1 MGKQGISTVQN
12 VGDGVDLVLAERDLR
27 VHAAEIDMA
36 AIILA
41 GAVAVEQNI
50 IGLADSFAPV
60 RVFPDPLSKSVF
72 NEFLLTLGDGRLF
85 LVQNGNSAPFL
96 IVLVIKNA
104 DILQVKCRFDDLIG
118 IDALCAV
125 GTDGLHVAA
134 ILAFTFDTPFT
145 GDFRIV
151 DLHAPLR
158 AAGCAQRFKDKLA
171 HIRRVQPCRT
181 QPHGNF
187 AGGEVGGLHLRER
200 ISVDLILRVLVCLA
214 LGNRPFLTHI
224 AGEVFICGQVFL
236 MPIVFAGVSGVQKN
250 HALEVRKQVFLVLAG
265 EPAHIVHIHMGL
277 FPDGQGQG
285 LHRCVYLFSGFVAAD
300 GALGEQVRLAFQVP
314 VLVQNFQ

>member
-1 MGKQGISTVQN
+1 
-12 VGDGVDLVLAERDLR
+12 
-27 VHAAEIDMA
+27 MA

-60 RVFPDPLSKSVF
+60 RVFPDPFGKGILDQ
-72 NEFLLTLGDGRLF
+72 LLLALGDGRLF

-118 IDALCAV
+118 VNAFGAV
-125 GTDGLHVAA
+125 GADGLDIAA
-134 ILAFTFDTPFT
+134 ILVFVLDAPFT

-151 DLHAPLR
+151 DLHAPLC
-158 AAGCAQRFKDKLA
+158 AAGCTQRFKNKSAD
-171 HIRRVQPCRT
+171 IFRIQPCGT
-181 QPHGNF
+181 QPDGDF
-187 AGGEVGGLHLRER
+187 AGGEVGGLHPCQCLG
-200 ISVDLILRVLVCLA
+200 VDLILRVLLRLT

-224 AGEVFICGQVFL
+224 AGKILVRGQVFL
-236 MPIVFAGVSGVQKN
+236 MPIALAGVSGVQKN
-250 HALEVRKQVFLVLAG
+250 HALEVRKQRFFVLAG
-265 EPAHIVHIHMGL
+265 EPAHVFHVHTGL
-277 FPDGQGQG
+277 FANGQRQC
-285 LHRCVYLFSGFVAAD
+285 LHRCIYLFSGFVTAD
-300 GALGEQVRLAFQVP
+300 GALGEQVRFPFQVP

>member
-1 MGKQGISTVQN
+1 MT
-12 VGDGVDLVLAERDLR
+12 
-27 VHAAEIDMA
+27 
-36 AIILA
+36 AIILT
-41 GAVAVEQNI
+41 GTIAVEQNI
-50 IGLADSFAPV
+50 IGLADSLAPV

-72 NEFLLTLGDGRLF
+72 NEFLLALGDGRLF

-134 ILAFTFDTPFT
+134 ILAFTFDTPFA

-158 AAGCAQRFKDKLA
+158 AAGCPQRFKDEPA
-171 HIRRVQPCRT
+171 DIFSVQPCSA
-181 QPHGNF
+181 QPDGDL

-200 ISVDLILRVLVCLA
+200 ISVDLILRVLLRLA

-224 AGEVFICGQVFL
+224 AGKIFVRRQVFL
-236 MPIVFAGVSGVQKN
+236 MPIVFAGVSRVQEH
-250 HALEVRKQVFLVLAG
+250 HAGQLRKQRLLVLAG
-265 EPAHIVHIHMGL
+265 EPAHIVHIHMSL
-277 FPDGQGQG
+277 FANGQRQG
-285 LHRCVYLFSGFVAAD
+285 LHRCVNLFSGSVAAD
-300 GALGEQVRLAFQVP
+300 GALGEQVRLSFQVP

>member
-1 MGKQGISTVQN
+1 MCQQRISTVEN

-50 IGLADSFAPV
+50 IGLADSFTSV
-60 RVFPDPLSKSVF
+60 RVFPDPLGKSVF

-118 IDALCAV
+118 VDALGAV
-125 GTDGLHVAA
+125 GADGLDIAA
-134 ILAFTFDTPFT
+134 IRAFTFNAPLA
-145 GDFRIV
+145 GDAGIV

-158 AAGCAQRFKDKLA
+158 AAGCPQRFKDKPA
-171 HIRRVQPCRT
+171 DIFGVQPCSA
-181 QPHGNF
+181 QPDGDL
-187 AGGEVGGLHLRER
+187 AGSEVGGLHPRQCLG
-200 ISVDLILRVLVCLA
+200 VDLILRVLLRLT

-224 AGEVFICGQVFL
+224 AGKILVRGQVFL
-236 MPIVFAGVSGVQKN
+236 IPIALAGVSGVQKN
-250 HALEVRKQVFLVLAG
+250 HALEVRKQRFLVLAG

-277 FPDGQGQG
+277 FANRQRQR
-285 LHRCVYLFSGFVAAD
+285 LHCRVYLFSGFVTAD
-300 GALGEQVRLAFQVP
+300 GALGE
-314 VLVQNFQ
+314 